1 MAAGRRGEDGKGQ
14 GAIRGGVAAAVLA
27 AAARAVAAVTP
38 GGRSADDALA
48 GASGEQRAAIRAV
61 TLGTLRHYLRLQPA
75 LRPLL
80 AGAGA
85 GCAPE
90 LLALLVCAAHQLEH
104 SRNPREATVSQA
116 VDAARLL
123 RQPRAAGL
131 VNAVLRRYLR
141 ERDAL
146 LAQVDADP
154 AAATAHPAWLHR
166 AIAAAWSADL
176 AAILA
181 ADNAHPPLT
190 LRVDRTRTSV
200 DDYLDELAQAGFPAH
215 ALPLVPTAVT
225 LERPAP
231 VSKLPGFDAGRV
243 SVQDAHAQLAALLL
257 DPAAG
262 ERVLDACAA
271 PGGKTCALLEH
282 AGGALDLT
290 AVDIDAARLDLVA
303 ANLRRAG
310 REARLLA
317 ADLGAPPDW
326 WDGRPFDRILLDAPC
341 SATGVI
347 RRHPDIRLLRRAS
360 DIAPLARLQQRLLA
374 ACFALLK
381 PGGRLLYATCSI
393 LPQENAEV
401 IAAFLATEPAA
412 AAVPL
417 PPQRLPPSAA
427 RPAGAGVQLL
437 PGGEAGGDAFYYAC
451 LTRHERQ
458 QAQ

>member
-1 MAAGRRGEDGKGQ
+1 MRRAAGSADAPRSS
-14 GAIRGGVAAAVLA
+14 AAAAVLA
-27 AAARAVAAVTP
+27 AAARAVAAVAH

-48 GASGEQRAAIRAV
+48 GASGEQRAAVRAV
-61 TLGTLRHYLRLQPA
+61 TLGTLRHYLRLLPA

-80 AGAGA
+80 ARGTD
-85 GCAPE
+85 CAPE

-123 RQPRAAGL
+123 RQARAAGL

-146 LAQVDADP
+146 LAAADADP
-154 AAATAHPAWLHR
+154 AAAAAHPAWLHA
-166 AIAAAWSADL
+166 AIAAAWPDDL

-181 ADNAHPPLT
+181 ANNAHPPLT
-190 LRVDRTRTSV
+190 LRVDRSRVSV
-200 DDYLDELAQAGFPAH
+200 AAYLDELAAAGLAAH
-215 ALPLVPTAVT
+215 ALPAVPTAVT
-225 LERPAP
+225 LERPVP
-231 VSKLPGFDAGRV
+231 VSRLPGFAAGYV
-243 SVQDAHAQLAALLL
+243 SVQDAHAQLAAPLL
-257 DPAAG
+257 DPREG

-282 AGGALDLT
+282 AGGTLELT
-290 AVDIDAARLDLVA
+290 AVDVDAARLELIA
-303 ANLRRAG
+303 ANLRRCG
-310 REARLLA
+310 HEARLVA
-317 ADLGAPPDW
+317 ADLSAPPHW

-360 DIAPLARLQQRLLA
+360 DIAPLARLQQRVLA
-374 ACFALLK
+374 ACFRMLA

-401 IAAFLATEPAA
+401 VAAFIASEPAA
-412 AAVPL
+412 AVVPL
-417 PPQRLPPSAA
+417 DAQRLPASAT

-451 LTRHERQ
+451 LTRHERHQ
-458 QAQ
+458 PH

>member
-1 MAAGRRGEDGKGQ
+1 
-14 GAIRGGVAAAVLA
+14 
-27 AAARAVAAVTP
+27 
-38 GGRSADDALA
+38 
-48 GASGEQRAAIRAV
+48 
-61 TLGTLRHYLRLQPA
+61 
-75 LRPLL
+75 
-80 AGAGA
+80 
-85 GCAPE
+85 
-90 LLALLVCAAHQLEH
+90 
-104 SRNPREATVSQA
+104 
-116 VDAARLL
+116 
-123 RQPRAAGL
+123 
-131 VNAVLRRYLR
+131 
-141 ERDAL
+141 
-146 LAQVDADP
+146 
-154 AAATAHPAWLHR
+154 
-166 AIAAAWSADL
+166 
-176 AAILA
+176 
-181 ADNAHPPLT
+181 
-190 LRVDRTRTSV
+190 
-200 DDYLDELAQAGFPAH
+200 
-215 ALPLVPTAVT
+215 
-225 LERPAP
+225 

-360 DIAPLARLQQRLLA
+360 DIAPLAQLQQRLLA
-374 ACFALLK
+374 ACFSLLK

-401 IAAFLATEPAA
+401 VAACLAAEPAA

-451 LTRHERQ
+451 LTRHEQQ